1 MLRKFGLLA
10 GGPQAEA
17 PLAAAPA
24 RNLLTLRN
32 AFITPSLSEEDVQ
45 CGRVTVLHPISSA
58 KRRMC
63 SALSCYPCKQPV
75 SCGIMWITVLNA
87 TRGQAHNRMPRRV
100 ETSVIFGSRIA
111 SHSKHGRLALSLS
124 LSVSIA
130 CVLAACISLTLYI
143 YIYTCIHTYIY
154 IHTSLSLSLLGM
166 GTGQRSLPNAS

>member
-124 LSVSIA
+124 LRLYCLRA
-130 CVLAACISLTLYI
+130 CCVYLSHSLHIYIYMHTYI
-143 YIYTCIHTYIY
+143 YIYTHI
-154 IHTSLSLSLLGM
+154 SLSLSPGH
-166 GTGQRSLPNAS
+166 GDGSA